1 MRFSFAESMCD
12 PGQYAALAVAAERAG
27 FDSFTVPE
35 SIFYPQHSNS
45 RYPYTPDGARE
56 FLESAPFVDP
66 FVLAAALS
74 AVTRKLRFTTFV
86 LKLPLRHPILA
97 AKQANSLACLCGGRL
112 ALGVGLSPWPEDF
125 GALGIPWRG
134 RGRRMDEAIEVLR
147 GLGGGDY
154 FEFHGE
160 HFDFEALKICPV
172 PPQPIPILI
181 GGHSEPALRRAARL
195 GNGWMSAGSSEQE
208 LEHCLTR
215 LRELRQEHGR
225 SAEPFEVHAI
235 SLDAYTPDG
244 VKRLTERGV
253 TDAIVGFRNAY
264 ERDTMPLQKKLDALN
279 HYADT
284 IIAKS
289 R

>member
-12 PGQYAALAVAAERAG
+12 PGQYPALALAAELAG

-35 SIFYPQHSNS
+35 SIFYPQQSNS

-56 FLESAPFVDP
+56 FLEGAPFVDP
-66 FVLAAALS
+66 FVLAAALG
-74 AVTRKLRFTTFV
+74 ALTGRLRFTTFV

-97 AKQANSLACLCGGRL
+97 AKQAASLACMNGGRL

-125 GALGIPWRG
+125 RALGISWRG

-160 HFDFEALKICPV
+160 HFDFEALKICPA
-172 PPQPIPILI
+172 PPQPVPILI

-195 GNGWMSAGSSEQE
+195 GDGWMSAGSSEEE
-208 LEHCLTR
+208 LAHCLTR
-215 LRELRQEHGR
+215 LAELRREHGR

-235 SLDAYTPDG
+235 SLDGYTPDG
-244 VKRLTERGV
+244 IKRLAERGV
-253 TDAIVGFRNAY
+253 TDTIVGFRNAY
-264 ERDTMPLQKKLDALN
+264 QRDTMPLQQKLDAIN
-279 HYADT
+279 GYADSV
-284 IIAKS
+284 IAKF